1 MWERADEETMRRRR
15 ALAIYLRE
23 DLAAAGFPLT
33 PGGLH
38 ESALTCG
45 VNVSIDEANDGTGSG
60 VYVEWET
67 HHVLRSASMHAVFSG
82 RSDEPAATYNGAV
95 HSAMEDALFA
105 ILTAAGYTVEK
116 GRDEYA
122 PYRLDVSDHTPRTPS
137 WREWLAEQR
146 DAETKLMR
154 ATHRRERGVE

>member
-1 MWERADEETMRRRR
+1 MWERADEETIKRRM
-15 ALAIYLRE
+15 ALARGVRE

-33 PGGLH
+33 PGHFH
-38 ESALTCG
+38 EPALTCG
-45 VNVSIDEANDGTGSG
+45 VNVSTDEANDGSGSG

-67 HHVLRSASMHAVFSG
+67 HNVLRSASMHAVFSG
-82 RSDEPAATYNGAV
+82 RSDEPSVEYNGTV

-122 PYRLDVSDHTPRTPS
+122 PYRLDISDHTPRTPS

-146 DAETKLMR
+146 DAETKLMH
-154 ATHRRERGVE
+154 ATHRRERGGE